1 MLLDRGLTVASYKII
16 AEKLNDKV
24 GYTLMPPY
32 SHVQMEKINAEP
44 KNIIGDK
51 NNVQV
56 PLTDVL
62 QHTVKR
68 ICDQEDVEDVMND
81 LARKNGNKLPSSLV
95 IIFLFIWYVK
105 IFSLENCKYVS
116 WARFQK
122 INYQLQFSLIKFH
135 D

>member
-1 MLLDRGLTVASYKII
+1 MFITKSFSDKATREGQQLLAVEALSMLLDRGLTVTSYKII

-32 SHVQMEKINAEP
+32 SHVQMEKINAQPE
-44 KNIIGDK
+44 NIIGDK

-56 PLTDVL
+56 PLKDVL

-81 LARKNGNKLPSSLV
+81 LARKNGNKLHCNLSFKFGKYQ
-95 IIFLFIWYVK
+95 IFAHNV
-105 IFSLENCKYVS
+105 
-116 WARFQK
+116 A
-122 INYQLQFSLIKFH
+122 
-135 D
+135 

>member
-1 MLLDRGLTVASYKII
+1 MLLDRGLTVTSYKII

-56 PLTDVL
+56 PLKDVL

-81 LARKNGNKLPSSLV
+81 LARKNGNKLHCNLSFKFGNYFSIYLV
-95 IIFLFIWYVK
+95 CK
-105 IFSLENCKYVS
+105 IFFVS
-116 WARFQK
+116 
-122 INYQLQFSLIKFH
+122 IVSM
-135 D
+135 